1 MIPDINHYYRGS
13 ASIDLKQLPDNV
25 EALRSIH
32 QLTLTEGAIGYR
44 QFDVIAGHKAMA
56 TVQLA
61 EGGVPPFAA
70 TVTTLNG
77 RELGVF
83 NDGGKVYLSGINS
96 GDVLYV
102 HWDGKNQCQ
111 LSIPKLA
118 DTQLITSLLLTCFQR
133 KPTISTS
140 FLETDKTQAL
150 PQHSFLS
157 K

>member
-1 MIPDINHYYRGS
+1 IPDINHYYRGS

-61 EGGVPPFAA
+61 EGGAPPFAA

-77 RELGVF
+77 RELG
-83 NDGGKVYLSGINS
+83 
-96 GDVLYV
+96 
-102 HWDGKNQCQ
+102 
-111 LSIPKLA
+111 
-118 DTQLITSLLLTCFQR
+118 
-133 KPTISTS
+133 
-140 FLETDKTQAL
+140 
-150 PQHSFLS
+150 
-157 K
+157 

>member
-1 MIPDINHYYRGS
+1 M
-13 ASIDLKQLPDNV
+13 
-25 EALRSIH
+25 
-32 QLTLTEGAIGYR
+32 TEGAIGYR

-61 EGGVPPFAA
+61 EGGAPPFAA

-83 NDGGKVYLSGINS
+83 KRRWKVYLSVCGINS
-96 GDVLYV
+96 KGDVLYV

-118 DTQLITSLLLTCFQR
+118 DTQLITSLLLTCFA
-133 KPTISTS
+133 
-140 FLETDKTQAL
+140 KTADYFNII
-150 PQHSFLS
+150 PGNR
-157 K
+157 